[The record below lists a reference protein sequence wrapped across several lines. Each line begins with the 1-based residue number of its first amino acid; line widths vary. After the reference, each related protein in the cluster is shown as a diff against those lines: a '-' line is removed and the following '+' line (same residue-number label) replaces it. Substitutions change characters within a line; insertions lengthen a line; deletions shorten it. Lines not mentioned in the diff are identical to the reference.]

1 MVKLKRG
8 MNPLLFILIVAVVC
22 VAATA
27 LVLYVMG
34 YRYISNNEGYKFIGK
49 TENGQPVSGTIRYPD
64 GGKADLDYMNKTI
77 RYSNAISM
85 SAIYIRCTDTET
97 EKCLIT
103 RQRIPM
109 RANSSMTS

>member
-34 YRYISNNEGYKFIGK
+34 YRYISNDEGY
-49 TENGQPVSGTIRYPD
+49 
-64 GGKADLDYMNKTI
+64 
-77 RYSNAISM
+77 
-85 SAIYIRCTDTET
+85 
-97 EKCLIT
+97 
-103 RQRIPM
+103 
-109 RANSSMTS
+109 